1 MGAQNMNSRTL
12 IHNSRECTSGKRH
25 WEISDGIHRPPPAAS
40 WDSGFEAIPLRTL
53 QVLRPGRCRNRKFPF
68 LPCLVS
74 YLVVTTYVGGPGL
87 FMGQECPARPRIR
100 SGSSRP
106 RWRVWAQ
113 GTAFLVPALLAPGS
127 HASVAGSPPTRALTF
142 ADSRTASGLN
152 HGCERHGRPGAR
164 ELAAELR

>member
-1 MGAQNMNSRTL
+1 MNSRTL
-12 IHNSRECTSGKRH
+12 SITPANAQVASGIGKSPMASTAHLQLRLGIRASRQFHSEPS
-25 WEISDGIHRPPPAAS
+25 
-40 WDSGFEAIPLRTL
+40 
-53 QVLRPGRCRNRKFPF
+53 RCSALGDAGTGSF
-68 LPCLVS
+68 LFSLCLVS